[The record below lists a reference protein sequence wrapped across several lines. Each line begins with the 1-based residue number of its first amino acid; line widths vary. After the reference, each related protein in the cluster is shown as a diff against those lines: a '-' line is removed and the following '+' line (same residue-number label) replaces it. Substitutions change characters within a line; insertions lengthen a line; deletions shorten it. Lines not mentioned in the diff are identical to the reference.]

1 MCFFMFK
8 KIERRITKKWQ
19 LHLFYNGCLIKKVW
33 INEDTIVKD
42 LVLDIKVY
50 GHKALFGKNIIT
62 LMVKPTKLLKTDLDK
77 RKTYWGVVFE
87 KGVEI
92 Q

>member
-8 KIERRITKKWQ
+8 KIREKINSKWT
-19 LHLFYNGCLIKKVW
+19 LYLFYNGCLIKKVR
-33 INEDTIVKD
+33 IDENTTVKD

-62 LMVKPTKLLKTDLDK
+62 LMVKPTKLLKTNLDK

-87 KGVEI
+87 KGVDI